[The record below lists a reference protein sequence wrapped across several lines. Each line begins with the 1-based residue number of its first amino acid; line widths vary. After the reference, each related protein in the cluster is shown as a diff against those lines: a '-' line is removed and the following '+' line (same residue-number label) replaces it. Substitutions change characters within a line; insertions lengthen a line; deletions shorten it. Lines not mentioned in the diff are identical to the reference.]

1 MDSVDISFVCFCMNN
16 IFFLK
21 KLRKILLMDVNIIIL
36 ILRFYISEI
45 YDLFCLFFICVN
57 FFK

>member
-21 KLRKILLMDVNIIIL
+21 KIEEILVVDVDIIYL
-36 ILRFYISEI
+36 L
-45 YDLFCLFFICVN
+45 
-57 FFK
+57 